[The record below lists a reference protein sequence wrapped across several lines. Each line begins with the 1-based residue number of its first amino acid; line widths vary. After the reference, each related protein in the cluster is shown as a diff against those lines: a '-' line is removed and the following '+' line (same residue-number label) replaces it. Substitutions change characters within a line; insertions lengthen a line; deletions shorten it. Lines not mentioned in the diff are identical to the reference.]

1 MLFSLASDKD
11 AAVADLREGG
21 RNGDHWS
28 IQIRRHFQGLGNGCS
43 GLLQV
48 HSFGEDARS
57 KDRQTDSLQWKQER
71 NGKFAI
77 THSGQISLAIS
88 QSDHLSLS
96 LSFRS
101 SVPVLRAKGENFPV
115 SRIVVRKH
123 SPPATFPANFS
134 GEFSG
139 DGFFLH
145 RKERLEEISNLSQ
158 STGTRNPST
167 RRRVRAREPLSGDA
181 LPPPGSPDADQP
193 PFLPVCAI
201 RALHVPLLGVLLPF
215 RSMTKYG
222 MASSQ
227 VSSVTSPES
236 GGRSEIPNLGGNDS
250 SPILITGHKLNGHNY
265 LQWSQS
271 VLLFICGKG
280 KDEYLTGEA
289 VMPETTEPGFRK
301 WKIENS
307 MIMSWLINSMNNDIG
322 ENFLLFGTAK
332 DIWDA
337 AKETYSSSENTSE
350 LFQVESA
357 LHDFRQGE
365 QSVTQ
370 YYNTLTRYW
379 QQLDLFETHSW
390 KCSDDAA
397 TYRQIVEQKR
407 LFKFFLGLNRELD
420 DVRGRIMG
428 IKPLPSLREAF
439 SEVRREESRKKVM
452 MGSKEQPA
460 PTLDA
465 SALAARSF
473 NSSGGDR
480 QKRDRPWCDYCKKPG
495 HYKETCWKLHGKPA
509 DWKPKPRFDRDGR
522 AHVAANS
529 ESTSV
534 PEPSPFNKEQMEM
547 LQKLLSQVGSG
558 STTGVAFT
566 ANRGG
571 MRPWIVDTGAS
582 DHMTGDAAIL
592 QNYKPSNGH
601 SSVHIADGSKSKI
614 AGTGSIKLTKDLYL
628 DSVLHVPNL
637 DCNLLSISKLAHD
650 LQCVTKFYPNL
661 CVFQDLKSGKMIGS
675 AELCSGLY
683 LLSCGQFSTK
693 SLKQVAYSLR
703 FAKHTRTVYPQIPYK
718 PSTVFSLVHSDV
730 WGPSRIKNISGTR
743 WFVTF
748 VDDHTR
754 VTWVFLMKEKS
765 EVGHIFQTFNLMV
778 QNQFN
783 SKIQVLKSDNAKE
796 YFTSSLSTYLQNH
809 GIIHISSCVD
819 TPQQNGVAERKN
831 RHLLEVARCLMF
843 SSNVPN
849 YFWGEAILTATYL
862 INRMPSRVLTF
873 QSPRQLF
880 LKQFP
885 HTHAA
890 SSDLPLKVFGCTAF
904 VHVYPQNRSKFAPRA
919 NKCIFLG
926 YSPTQKGYKCY
937 SPTNKRFY
945 TTMDVSFF
953 EHVFFYPKSHV
964 QGESMNEHQV
974 WESFLEGVPSF
985 HSESPNPSQFAP
997 TELSTPMPPSVQP
1010 AQHTNVPSPV
1020 TIQSP
1025 MPIQPIA
1032 PQLANENLQ
1041 VYIRRRKR
1049 QELEHGSQSTCG
1061 QYIDSNSSLP
1071 EENIGEDRAGEVLI
1085 PSIDDST
1092 LPIALRKGVRRCTD
1106 HPIGNYVT
1114 YEGLSPSYRAFATSL
1129 DDTQVPNTIQ
1139 EALKISEWKK
1149 AVQDEI
1155 DALEK
1160 NGTWTITDLP
1170 LGRGLLSGDFCSCCK
1185 TEHYQDPSLIGC
1197 QSRLVLATTG
1207 HKKCVS
1213 KWDLEEEVY
1222 MEIPPGFEESMAK
1235 NQNLKKYLSE
1245 EFEVKDLGNL
1255 KYFLGMEVAR
1265 SRKGI
1270 VVSQRKYILD
1280 LLKETGMLGC
1290 KPIDT
1295 PMDSQ
1300 KKLGIEKESTPV
1312 DRGRYQRLV
1321 GRLIY
1326 LSHTRPDIG
1335 FAVSAV
1341 SQFMHSPTEEHM
1353 EAVYRILRYLKM
1365 TPGKGLF
1372 FRKTE
1377 NRDTEVYSDAD
1388 WAGNII
1394 DRRST
1399 SGYCSFVWGNLVT
1412 WRSKKQSVVARSSAE
1427 AEYRALAQGICEGIW
1442 IKRVLSEL
1450 GQTSSSPI
1458 LMMCDNQAAI
1468 SIAKNPVHHDRTK
1481 HVEIDRHFITEKVT
1495 SETVKLNYVP
1505 TKHQTADILTKAL
1518 PRPNFE
1524 DLTCKLGL
1532 YDIYSPA

>member
-1 MLFSLASDKD
+1 MCLPLIHEHSGAALQYGINKDFSNGSRHVVFYDMGSSSTY
-11 AAVADLREGG
+11 AALVYFSAYNAKEYGKTVTV
-21 RNGDHWS
+21 N
-28 IQIRRHFQGLGNGCS
+28 QFQ
-43 GLLQV
+43 
-48 HSFGEDARS
+48 
-57 KDRQTDSLQWKQER
+57 
-71 NGKFAI
+71 AI
-77 THSGQISLAIS
+77 IHSGQISLAIS
-88 QSDHLSLS
+88 QSDHLSLWPS
-96 LSFRS
+96 LI
-101 SVPVLRAKGENFPV
+101 PVISPCSQSQGRKRFPV
-115 SRIVVRKH
+115 GRIVVRKH
-123 SPPATFPANFS
+123 SPPANFS
-134 GEFSG
+134 G
-139 DGFFLH
+139 DDFFLH
-145 RKERLEEISNLSQ
+145 RKDRLEEISNFSQ
-158 STGTRNPST
+158 STGARKPST
-167 RRRVRAREPLSGDA
+167 RWPRAFSGWRLHLTRWRVRPCTCLFGVLLPRGPFDQFFR
-181 LPPPGSPDADQP
+181 LPPAIFSQ
-193 PFLPVCAI
+193 LPIPA
-201 RALHVPLLGVLLPF
+201 RALGSVLLPF

-236 GGRSEIPNLGGNDS
+236 GGRSEIPNLGGSDS

-289 VMPETTEPGFRK
+289 AMPETTEPGFRK

-322 ENFLLFGTAK
+322 EIFLLFRTAK

-397 TYRQIVEQKR
+397 TYRKIVEQKR

-439 SEVRREESRKKVM
+439 SDVRREESRKKVM

-473 NSSGGDR
+473 NSSDGDR

-495 HYKETCWKLHGKPA
+495 HYKEACWKLHGKPT
-509 DWKPKPRFDRDGR
+509 DWKPKPRSDRDGR

-534 PEPSPFNKEQMEM
+534 LEPSPFNKEQMEM

-558 STTGVAFT
+558 STTGIAFT

-571 MRPWIVDTGAS
+571 MKPWIVDTGAS

-637 DCNLLSISKLAHD
+637 DCNLLSISKLARD
-650 LQCVTKFYPNL
+650 LQCVTKFYPNS

-683 LLSCGQFSTK
+683 LLSCGQFSN
-693 SLKQVAYSLR
+693 QVSQASC
-703 FAKHTRTVYPQIPYK
+703 
-718 PSTVFSLVHSDV
+718 
-730 WGPSRIKNISGTR
+730 
-743 WFVTF
+743 
-748 VDDHTR
+748 
-754 VTWVFLMKEKS
+754 
-765 EVGHIFQTFNLMV
+765 V
-778 QNQFN
+778 QSQSMLESFN
-783 SKIQVLKSDNAKE
+783 SV
-796 YFTSSLSTYLQNH
+796 
-809 GIIHISSCVD
+809 
-819 TPQQNGVAERKN
+819 
-831 RHLLEVARCLMF
+831 
-843 SSNVPN
+843 SN
-849 YFWGEAILTATYL
+849 
-862 INRMPSRVLTF
+862 
-873 QSPRQLF
+873 
-880 LKQFP
+880 
-885 HTHAA
+885 
-890 SSDLPLKVFGCTAF
+890 
-904 VHVYPQNRSKFAPRA
+904 SK
-919 NKCIFLG
+919 
-926 YSPTQKGYKCY
+926 
-937 SPTNKRFY
+937 
-945 TTMDVSFF
+945 
-953 EHVFFYPKSHV
+953 
-964 QGESMNEHQV
+964 GESMNEHQV
-974 WESFLEGVPSF
+974 WESLLEGYLLVTQSHQILLNSRPLSCPHPCHHQSSQPSTQCSF
-985 HSESPNPSQFAP
+985 SRDHPVSHAY
-997 TELSTPMPPSVQP
+997 ST
-1010 AQHTNVPSPV
+1010 
-1020 TIQSP
+1020 
-1025 MPIQPIA
+1025 IA

-1106 HPIGNYVT
+1106 HSIGNYVM

-1170 LGRGLLSGDFCSCCK
+1170 VGKRPVGCKWIFTIKYKADGSVERFKARLVARGFTQSYGIDYQETFAPVAKLNTIKILLSLAVN
-1185 TEHYQDPSLIGC
+1185 QDWCLQQLDIKNAFLNG
-1197 QSRLVLATTG
+1197 
-1207 HKKCVS
+1207 
-1213 KWDLEEEVY
+1213 DLEEEVY

-1235 NQNLKKYLSE
+1235 NQLGYKQGQADHTLFVKKSHVGKMVILIVYVDDIILSGNDMEELQKLKKYLSE

-1255 KYFLGMEVAR
+1255 KYSLPEETWYR
-1265 SRKGI
+1265 E
-1270 VVSQRKYILD
+1270 RKYTGRQGEILAACRALD
-1280 LLKETGMLGC
+1280 LSLTH
-1290 KPIDT
+1290 
-1295 PMDSQ
+1295 SA
-1300 KKLGIEKESTPV
+1300 
-1312 DRGRYQRLV
+1312 RYWLC
-1321 GRLIY
+1321 
-1326 LSHTRPDIG
+1326 S
-1335 FAVSAV
+1335 
-1341 SQFMHSPTEEHM
+1341 ECW
-1353 EAVYRILRYLKM
+1353 
-1365 TPGKGLF
+1365 KGLF

-1377 NRDTEVYSDAD
+1377 NRDTK
-1388 WAGNII
+1388 
-1394 DRRST
+1394 
-1399 SGYCSFVWGNLVT
+1399 GNLVT

-1481 HVEIDRHFITEKVT
+1481 HVEIDRHFITEKVKDV
-1495 SETVKLNYVP
+1495 SWDPELGGQNMEMRLVEYFADEFNQQVGNGVDVRKFPKAMAKLKKQVKR
-1505 TKHQTADILTKAL
+1505 TKEILKICFFSARSAITCEKFEEL
-1518 PRPNFE
+1518 CE
-1524 DLTCKLGL
+1524 DLWERSLILVKEVLKNSGLKVDEIYAVELIGGATRVPSCRFAFPSSSFTYCHFLLLCQGFCVPPILCLRTCYWKIIYILNSKAKLQEFLGRKDLDRHLDADEAIVLGAALHAANLNESTRQLIVPRMKKTPQSSPPGVSLLDLLQYAVSGL
-1532 YDIYSPA
+1532 ADASAKYSSRNLSSPIKANLHFSLSRSGILSLDRADAVTEITEWIEVPKLESSEELEKISTTQC

>member
-1 MLFSLASDKD
+1 
-11 AAVADLREGG
+11 
-21 RNGDHWS
+21 
-28 IQIRRHFQGLGNGCS
+28 
-43 GLLQV
+43 
-48 HSFGEDARS
+48 
-57 KDRQTDSLQWKQER
+57 
-71 NGKFAI
+71 
-77 THSGQISLAIS
+77 
-88 QSDHLSLS
+88 
-96 LSFRS
+96 
-101 SVPVLRAKGENFPV
+101 
-115 SRIVVRKH
+115 
-123 SPPATFPANFS
+123 
-134 GEFSG
+134 
-139 DGFFLH
+139 
-145 RKERLEEISNLSQ
+145 
-158 STGTRNPST
+158 
-167 RRRVRAREPLSGDA
+167 
-181 LPPPGSPDADQP
+181 
-193 PFLPVCAI
+193 
-201 RALHVPLLGVLLPF
+201 
-215 RSMTKYG
+215 
-222 MASSQ
+222 
-227 VSSVTSPES
+227 
-236 GGRSEIPNLGGNDS
+236 
-250 SPILITGHKLNGHNY
+250 
-265 LQWSQS
+265 
-271 VLLFICGKG
+271 
-280 KDEYLTGEA
+280 
-289 VMPETTEPGFRK
+289 
-301 WKIENS
+301 
-307 MIMSWLINSMNNDIG
+307 
-322 ENFLLFGTAK
+322 
-332 DIWDA
+332 
-337 AKETYSSSENTSE
+337 
-350 LFQVESA
+350 
-357 LHDFRQGE
+357 
-365 QSVTQ
+365 
-370 YYNTLTRYW
+370 
-379 QQLDLFETHSW
+379 
-390 KCSDDAA
+390 
-397 TYRQIVEQKR
+397 
-407 LFKFFLGLNRELD
+407 
-420 DVRGRIMG
+420 
-428 IKPLPSLREAF
+428 
-439 SEVRREESRKKVM
+439 
-452 MGSKEQPA
+452 
-460 PTLDA
+460 
-465 SALAARSF
+465 
-473 NSSGGDR
+473 
-480 QKRDRPWCDYCKKPG
+480 
-495 HYKETCWKLHGKPA
+495 
-509 DWKPKPRFDRDGR
+509 
-522 AHVAANS
+522 
-529 ESTSV
+529 
-534 PEPSPFNKEQMEM
+534 
-547 LQKLLSQVGSG
+547 
-558 STTGVAFT
+558 
-566 ANRGG
+566 
-571 MRPWIVDTGAS
+571 
-582 DHMTGDAAIL
+582 MTGDAAIL

-614 AGTGSIKLTKDLYL
+614 AGTGLEIGED
-628 DSVLHVPNL
+628 DW
-637 DCNLLSISKLAHD
+637 
-650 LQCVTKFYPNL
+650 QC
-661 CVFQDLKSGKMIGS
+661 
-675 AELCSGLY
+675 
-683 LLSCGQFSTK
+683 
-693 SLKQVAYSLR
+693 
-703 FAKHTRTVYPQIPYK
+703 
-718 PSTVFSLVHSDV
+718 STVFRALPPLMWPILNQVSQASCVQSQSMLESFNSVSNSKFIVMCGVPPD
-730 WGPSRIKNISGTR
+730 KNISGTR
-743 WFVTF
+743 WFVIF

-765 EVGHIFQTFNLMV
+765 KVGHIFQTFNLMV

-819 TPQQNGVAERKN
+819 TPQQNRVAERKN

-885 HTHAA
+885 HTRVA

-953 EHVFFYPKSHV
+953 EHVFFYPKFHV

-974 WESFLEGVPSF
+974 WESRLEGVPSF

-997 TELSTPMPPSVQP
+997 AELSTPMPSSVQP

-1025 MPIQPIA
+1025 MPIQPTTS
-1032 PQLANENLQ
+1032 QLANENL
-1041 VYIRRRKR
+1041 
-1049 QELEHGSQSTCG
+1049 H
-1061 QYIDSNSSLP
+1061 LP

-1092 LPIALRKGVRRCTD
+1092 LPIALRKGLGDVQIIQLEIMLRSQ
-1106 HPIGNYVT
+1106 H
-1114 YEGLSPSYRAFATSL
+1114 
-1129 DDTQVPNTIQ
+1129 NTRGI
-1139 EALKISEWKK
+1139 KISEWKK

-1155 DALEK
+1155 DALRRM
-1160 NGTWTITDLP
+1160 GRGLSQICR
-1170 LGRGLLSGDFCSCCK
+1170 LGRGLLSGDFAPVAKLNTIRILLSLAVN
-1185 TEHYQDPSLIGC
+1185 QDWCLQQLDIKNAFLNG
-1197 QSRLVLATTG
+1197 
-1207 HKKCVS
+1207 
-1213 KWDLEEEVY
+1213 DLQEEVY

-1235 NQNLKKYLSE
+1235 NQLGYKQGQADHTLFVKKSHIGKMAILIVYVDDIILSGNDMEELQNLKKYLSE

-1270 VVSQRKYILD
+1270 VVSQRKYILN

>member
-1 MLFSLASDKD
+1 
-11 AAVADLREGG
+11 
-21 RNGDHWS
+21 
-28 IQIRRHFQGLGNGCS
+28 
-43 GLLQV
+43 
-48 HSFGEDARS
+48 
-57 KDRQTDSLQWKQER
+57 
-71 NGKFAI
+71 
-77 THSGQISLAIS
+77 
-88 QSDHLSLS
+88 
-96 LSFRS
+96 
-101 SVPVLRAKGENFPV
+101 
-115 SRIVVRKH
+115 
-123 SPPATFPANFS
+123 
-134 GEFSG
+134 
-139 DGFFLH
+139 
-145 RKERLEEISNLSQ
+145 
-158 STGTRNPST
+158 
-167 RRRVRAREPLSGDA
+167 
-181 LPPPGSPDADQP
+181 
-193 PFLPVCAI
+193 
-201 RALHVPLLGVLLPF
+201 
-215 RSMTKYG
+215 
-222 MASSQ
+222 
-227 VSSVTSPES
+227 
-236 GGRSEIPNLGGNDS
+236 
-250 SPILITGHKLNGHNY
+250 
-265 LQWSQS
+265 
-271 VLLFICGKG
+271 
-280 KDEYLTGEA
+280 
-289 VMPETTEPGFRK
+289 MPETAEPGFRK

-307 MIMSWLINSMNNDIG
+307 MIMSWLINSMNNDIS
-322 ENFLLFGTAK
+322 ENFLLFKTAK

-337 AKETYSSSENTSE
+337 AKETYS
-350 LFQVESA
+350 
-357 LHDFRQGE
+357 R
-365 QSVTQ
+365 
-370 YYNTLTRYW
+370 
-379 QQLDLFETHSW
+379 
-390 KCSDDAA
+390 
-397 TYRQIVEQKR
+397 
-407 LFKFFLGLNRELD
+407 LNRELD

-465 SALAARSF
+465 SALAAQSF

-480 QKRDRPWCDYCKKPG
+480 QKRDRPWCDYCKKLG
-495 HYKETCWKLHGKPA
+495 HYKEACWKLHGKPA
-509 DWKPKPRFDRDGR
+509 DWKPKPRSDRDGR

-529 ESTSV
+529 KSSTSV

-558 STTGVAFT
+558 STTGIAFT
-566 ANRGG
+566 TNRGG
-571 MRPWIVDTGAS
+571 MKSWIVDTSAS
-582 DHMTGDAAIL
+582 NHMTRDAAIL

-614 AGTGSIKLTKDLYL
+614 VRTGSIKLTKGLYL
-628 DSVLHVPNL
+628 DSVLH
-637 DCNLLSISKLAHD
+637 
-650 LQCVTKFYPNL
+650 
-661 CVFQDLKSGKMIGS
+661 DLKLGKMIGS
-675 AELCSGLY
+675 VELCFGLY
-683 LLSCGQFSTK
+683 LLSCGLFPN
-693 SLKQVAYSLR
+693 QVSQASC
-703 FAKHTRTVYPQIPYK
+703 VQSQI
-718 PSTVFSLVHSDV
+718 
-730 WGPSRIKNISGTR
+730 
-743 WFVTF
+743 
-748 VDDHTR
+748 
-754 VTWVFLMKEKS
+754 
-765 EVGHIFQTFNLMV
+765 
-778 QNQFN
+778 
-783 SKIQVLKSDNAKE
+783 LKSDNAKE

-849 YFWGEAILTATYL
+849 YFWGEVILTATYL

-873 QSPRQLF
+873 QSPRQLL
-880 LKQFP
+880 LKKFP
-885 HTHAA
+885 HTRAA
-890 SSDLPLKVFGCTAF
+890 SSDLPLKVFGCMAF

-964 QGESMNEHQV
+964 QGESTNEHQV
-974 WESFLEGVPSF
+974 WESLLKAVLFS
-985 HSESPNPSQFAP
+985 HSESPNPFQSAP
-997 TELSTPMPPSVQP
+997 TELSTPMPSSVQP
-1010 AQHTNVPSPV
+1010 AQPTNVPSPM

-1049 QELEHGSQSTCG
+1049 QELEHGSQPICG
-1061 QYIDSNSSLP
+1061 QYIDSISSLP
-1071 EENIGEDRAGEVLI
+1071 EENIGEDRVGEVLI

-1139 EALKISEWKK
+1139 EAFKISEWKK

-1160 NGTWTITDLP
+1160 NRTWTITDLP
-1170 LGRGLLSGDFCSCCK
+1170 VGKRPVGCKWIFTIKYKADGSVERFKARLVARGFTQSYRIDYQETFAPVAKLNTIRILLSLAVNQDWCLQQLDIKK
-1185 TEHYQDPSLIGC
+1185 TFLNG
-1197 QSRLVLATTG
+1197 
-1207 HKKCVS
+1207 
-1213 KWDLEEEVY
+1213 DLEKEVY
-1222 MEIPPGFEESMAK
+1222 MEIPPGFEGSMAK
-1235 NQNLKKYLSE
+1235 NQVCKLQKSLYGLKQSPRVWFDRFTKAVLMLGYKQGQADHTLFVKKSHAGKMTILIVYADDIILSGNDMEELQNLKKYLSE

-1280 LLKETGMLGC
+1280 LLKKTGMLGC

-1295 PMDSQ
+1295 PIDSQ
-1300 KKLGIEKESTPV
+1300 RKLGIEKESTSV

-1321 GRLIY
+1321 EHLIY
-1326 LSHTRPDIG
+1326 LSHTRPDVG
-1335 FAVSAV
+1335 FAVSVV
-1341 SQFMHSPTEEHM
+1341 SQFMHNPTEEHM
-1353 EAVYRILRYLKM
+1353 ETIYRILRYLKM
-1365 TPGKGLF
+1365 TPRKGLF

-1377 NRDTEVYSDAD
+1377 NRDTEVYSNAD

-1399 SGYCSFVWGNLVT
+1399 SGYCSFVWENLVT

-1450 GQTSSSPI
+1450 GQTNSSPI
-1458 LMMCDNQAAI
+1458 LMMCDNQAVI
-1468 SIAKNPVHHDRTK
+1468 SIAKNSVHHDKIK
-1481 HVEIDRHFITEKVT
+1481 HIEIDRHFITEKVT

-1518 PRPNFE
+1518 LRPNFE

>member
-1 MLFSLASDKD
+1 MRWSKLNPRIGIRAKGHGFKSWEHHVGEGIIRGATMPLLSQGWVTQMMALRTSSRGVMPSLIPAK
-11 AAVADLREGG
+11 
-21 RNGDHWS
+21 
-28 IQIRRHFQGLGNGCS
+28 
-43 GLLQV
+43 
-48 HSFGEDARS
+48 
-57 KDRQTDSLQWKQER
+57 SLWPYL
-71 NGKFAI
+71 NPI
-77 THSGQISLAIS
+77 I
-88 QSDHLSLS
+88 LSLS
-96 LSFRS
+96 LSLIPFISPCSQSQGRK
-101 SVPVLRAKGENFPV
+101 RFPD
-115 SRIVVRKH
+115 SRIVVRKTLTRRQLFRR
-123 SPPATFPANFS
+123 TF
-134 GEFSG
+134 
-139 DGFFLH
+139 
-145 RKERLEEISNLSQ
+145 
-158 STGTRNPST
+158 
-167 RRRVRAREPLSGDA
+167 RRRVFSTPQGAPGGDLQFVPKHRNQKPIHAPPTRVFPAGDCISRAGASGRVSHFPATRFLHQARLTPTSHPSYLFVQSEPCTCLFWGSFASAGPLIRFSGYFF
-181 LPPPGSPDADQP
+181 ST
-193 PFLPVCAI
+193 PVPA
-201 RALHVPLLGVLLPF
+201 RALKSVLLPF

-289 VMPETTEPGFRK
+289 VMPETTKPGFRK

-379 QQLDLFETHSW
+379 QQLDLFETYSW

-420 DVRGRIMG
+420 D
-428 IKPLPSLREAF
+428 K
-439 SEVRREESRKKVM
+439 ESDD
-452 MGSKEQPA
+452 GSKEQPA

-592 QNYKPSNGH
+592 P
-601 SSVHIADGSKSKI
+601 
-614 AGTGSIKLTKDLYL
+614 KLQA
-628 DSVLHVPNL
+628 N
-637 DCNLLSISKLAHD
+637 
-650 LQCVTKFYPNL
+650 
-661 CVFQDLKSGKMIGS
+661 

-683 LLSCGQFSTK
+683 LLSCGQFSN
-693 SLKQVAYSLR
+693 QVSQA
-703 FAKHTRTVYPQIPYK
+703 
-718 PSTVFSLVHSDV
+718 
-730 WGPSRIKNISGTR
+730 
-743 WFVTF
+743 
-748 VDDHTR
+748 
-754 VTWVFLMKEKS
+754 
-765 EVGHIFQTFNLMV
+765 
-778 QNQFN
+778 
-783 SKIQVLKSDNAKE
+783 
-796 YFTSSLSTYLQNH
+796 
-809 GIIHISSCVD
+809 SCV
-819 TPQQNGVAERKN
+819 
-831 RHLLEVARCLMF
+831 
-843 SSNVPN
+843 
-849 YFWGEAILTATYL
+849 
-862 INRMPSRVLTF
+862 
-873 QSPRQLF
+873 QSQ
-880 LKQFP
+880 
-885 HTHAA
+885 T
-890 SSDLPLKVFGCTAF
+890 
-904 VHVYPQNRSKFAPRA
+904 
-919 NKCIFLG
+919 
-926 YSPTQKGYKCY
+926 
-937 SPTNKRFY
+937 
-945 TTMDVSFF
+945 
-953 EHVFFYPKSHV
+953 
-964 QGESMNEHQV
+964 
-974 WESFLEGVPSF
+974 
-985 HSESPNPSQFAP
+985 
-997 TELSTPMPPSVQP
+997 
-1010 AQHTNVPSPV
+1010 
-1020 TIQSP
+1020 
-1025 MPIQPIA
+1025 

-1049 QELEHGSQSTCG
+1049 QELEHESQSTCG

-1092 LPIALRKGVRRCTD
+1092 LPIALRKGVRRCSQ
-1106 HPIGNYVT
+1106 H
-1114 YEGLSPSYRAFATSL
+1114 
-1129 DDTQVPNTIQ
+1129 NTRGI
-1139 EALKISEWKK
+1139 KNSEWKK

-1170 LGRGLLSGDFCSCCK
+1170 VGKRPVGCKWIFTIKYKADGSVERFKARLVARGFTPILWDRLSGDFCSCCK

-1197 QSRLVLATTG
+1197 QSRLVLAQLDI
-1207 HKKCVS
+1207 KKCVS
-1213 KWDLEEEVY
+1213 KWGPRRGSLHGNTTWFRRKYGKESVLKLGYKQGQADHTLFVKKSHAGKLAILIVY
-1222 MEIPPGFEESMAK
+1222 VDDIILSGNDMGEL
-1235 NQNLKKYLSE
+1235 QNLKKYLSE

-1335 FAVSAV
+1335 FAVSVV

-1377 NRDTEVYSDAD
+1377 NRNTEVYSDAD
-1388 WAGNII
+1388 WEGNII

>member
-1 MLFSLASDKD
+1 
-11 AAVADLREGG
+11 
-21 RNGDHWS
+21 
-28 IQIRRHFQGLGNGCS
+28 
-43 GLLQV
+43 
-48 HSFGEDARS
+48 
-57 KDRQTDSLQWKQER
+57 
-71 NGKFAI
+71 
-77 THSGQISLAIS
+77 
-88 QSDHLSLS
+88 
-96 LSFRS
+96 
-101 SVPVLRAKGENFPV
+101 
-115 SRIVVRKH
+115 
-123 SPPATFPANFS
+123 
-134 GEFSG
+134 
-139 DGFFLH
+139 
-145 RKERLEEISNLSQ
+145 
-158 STGTRNPST
+158 
-167 RRRVRAREPLSGDA
+167 
-181 LPPPGSPDADQP
+181 
-193 PFLPVCAI
+193 
-201 RALHVPLLGVLLPF
+201 
-215 RSMTKYG
+215 
-222 MASSQ
+222 
-227 VSSVTSPES
+227 
-236 GGRSEIPNLGGNDS
+236 
-250 SPILITGHKLNGHNY
+250 
-265 LQWSQS
+265 
-271 VLLFICGKG
+271 
-280 KDEYLTGEA
+280 
-289 VMPETTEPGFRK
+289 
-301 WKIENS
+301 
-307 MIMSWLINSMNNDIG
+307 
-322 ENFLLFGTAK
+322 
-332 DIWDA
+332 
-337 AKETYSSSENTSE
+337 
-350 LFQVESA
+350 
-357 LHDFRQGE
+357 
-365 QSVTQ
+365 
-370 YYNTLTRYW
+370 
-379 QQLDLFETHSW
+379 
-390 KCSDDAA
+390 
-397 TYRQIVEQKR
+397 
-407 LFKFFLGLNRELD
+407 
-420 DVRGRIMG
+420 MG

-522 AHVAANS
+522 AHVATNS

-683 LLSCGQFSTK
+683 LLSCGQFSN
-693 SLKQVAYSLR
+693 QVSQA
-703 FAKHTRTVYPQIPYK
+703 
-718 PSTVFSLVHSDV
+718 
-730 WGPSRIKNISGTR
+730 
-743 WFVTF
+743 
-748 VDDHTR
+748 
-754 VTWVFLMKEKS
+754 
-765 EVGHIFQTFNLMV
+765 
-778 QNQFN
+778 
-783 SKIQVLKSDNAKE
+783 
-796 YFTSSLSTYLQNH
+796 
-809 GIIHISSCVD
+809 SCV
-819 TPQQNGVAERKN
+819 
-831 RHLLEVARCLMF
+831 
-843 SSNVPN
+843 
-849 YFWGEAILTATYL
+849 
-862 INRMPSRVLTF
+862 
-873 QSPRQLF
+873 QS
-880 LKQFP
+880 
-885 HTHAA
+885 
-890 SSDLPLKVFGCTAF
+890 
-904 VHVYPQNRSKFAPRA
+904 
-919 NKCIFLG
+919 
-926 YSPTQKGYKCY
+926 QK
-937 SPTNKRFY
+937 
-945 TTMDVSFF
+945 
-953 EHVFFYPKSHV
+953 
-964 QGESMNEHQV
+964 
-974 WESFLEGVPSF
+974 
-985 HSESPNPSQFAP
+985 SPNPSQFAP

-1092 LPIALRKGVRRCTD
+1092 LPIALRKGV
-1106 HPIGNYVT
+1106 
-1114 YEGLSPSYRAFATSL
+1114 
-1129 DDTQVPNTIQ
+1129 PNTIQ

-1160 NGTWTITDLP
+1160 NGTWTIHRFAGWEEACGETFAPVAKLNTI
-1170 LGRGLLSGDFCSCCK
+1170 RILLSLAVN
-1185 TEHYQDPSLIGC
+1185 QDWCLQQLDIKNAFLNG
-1197 QSRLVLATTG
+1197 
-1207 HKKCVS
+1207 
-1213 KWDLEEEVY
+1213 DLEEEVY
-1222 MEIPPGFEESMAK
+1222 MEIPPGFEEVWQRIRFANSK
-1235 NQNLKKYLSE
+1235 NHCTALNNLPRAWFDRFTKAVLKLGYKQGQADHTLFVKKSHAGKLAILIVYVDDIILSGNDMGEFTEFEEVFSE

-1377 NRDTEVYSDAD
+1377 NRDTEVYSDAG

-1468 SIAKNPVHHDRTK
+1468 SIAKNPCIMTGPSMLR
-1481 HVEIDRHFITEKVT
+1481 
-1495 SETVKLNYVP
+1495 
-1505 TKHQTADILTKAL
+1505 LTDTLSQRK
-1518 PRPNFE
+1518 
-1524 DLTCKLGL
+1524 
-1532 YDIYSPA
+1532 

>member
-1 MLFSLASDKD
+1 
-11 AAVADLREGG
+11 
-21 RNGDHWS
+21 
-28 IQIRRHFQGLGNGCS
+28 
-43 GLLQV
+43 
-48 HSFGEDARS
+48 
-57 KDRQTDSLQWKQER
+57 
-71 NGKFAI
+71 
-77 THSGQISLAIS
+77 
-88 QSDHLSLS
+88 
-96 LSFRS
+96 
-101 SVPVLRAKGENFPV
+101 
-115 SRIVVRKH
+115 
-123 SPPATFPANFS
+123 
-134 GEFSG
+134 
-139 DGFFLH
+139 
-145 RKERLEEISNLSQ
+145 
-158 STGTRNPST
+158 
-167 RRRVRAREPLSGDA
+167 
-181 LPPPGSPDADQP
+181 
-193 PFLPVCAI
+193 
-201 RALHVPLLGVLLPF
+201 
-215 RSMTKYG
+215 
-222 MASSQ
+222 
-227 VSSVTSPES
+227 
-236 GGRSEIPNLGGNDS
+236 
-250 SPILITGHKLNGHNY
+250 
-265 LQWSQS
+265 
-271 VLLFICGKG
+271 
-280 KDEYLTGEA
+280 
-289 VMPETTEPGFRK
+289 
-301 WKIENS
+301 
-307 MIMSWLINSMNNDIG
+307 
-322 ENFLLFGTAK
+322 
-332 DIWDA
+332 
-337 AKETYSSSENTSE
+337 
-350 LFQVESA
+350 
-357 LHDFRQGE
+357 
-365 QSVTQ
+365 
-370 YYNTLTRYW
+370 
-379 QQLDLFETHSW
+379 
-390 KCSDDAA
+390 
-397 TYRQIVEQKR
+397 
-407 LFKFFLGLNRELD
+407 
-420 DVRGRIMG
+420 
-428 IKPLPSLREAF
+428 
-439 SEVRREESRKKVM
+439 M

-683 LLSCGQFSTK
+683 LLSCGQFSN
-693 SLKQVAYSLR
+693 QVSQASC
-703 FAKHTRTVYPQIPYK
+703 VQ
-718 PSTVFSLVHSDV
+718 SQS
-730 WGPSRIKNISGTR
+730 
-743 WFVTF
+743 
-748 VDDHTR
+748 
-754 VTWVFLMKEKS
+754 MS
-765 EVGHIFQTFNLMV
+765 ES
-778 QNQFN
+778 FN
-783 SKIQVLKSDNAKE
+783 SV
-796 YFTSSLSTYLQNH
+796 
-809 GIIHISSCVD
+809 
-819 TPQQNGVAERKN
+819 
-831 RHLLEVARCLMF
+831 
-843 SSNVPN
+843 SN
-849 YFWGEAILTATYL
+849 
-862 INRMPSRVLTF
+862 
-873 QSPRQLF
+873 
-880 LKQFP
+880 
-885 HTHAA
+885 
-890 SSDLPLKVFGCTAF
+890 
-904 VHVYPQNRSKFAPRA
+904 SK
-919 NKCIFLG
+919 
-926 YSPTQKGYKCY
+926 
-937 SPTNKRFY
+937 
-945 TTMDVSFF
+945 
-953 EHVFFYPKSHV
+953 
-964 QGESMNEHQV
+964 GESMNEHQV

-1170 LGRGLLSGDFCSCCK
+1170 VGKRPVGCKWIFTIKYKADGSVERFKARLVARGFTQSYGIDYQETFAPVAKLNTIRILLSLAVN
-1185 TEHYQDPSLIGC
+1185 QDWCLQQLDIKNAFLNG
-1197 QSRLVLATTG
+1197 
-1207 HKKCVS
+1207 
-1213 KWDLEEEVY
+1213 DLEEEVY

-1235 NQNLKKYLSE
+1235 NQIKE
-1245 EFEVKDLGNL
+1245 
-1255 KYFLGMEVAR
+1255 R
-1265 SRKGI
+1265 I

-1300 KKLGIEKESTPV
+1300 KKLAPLRNTWKQSTGFLEFKN
-1312 DRGRYQRLV
+1312 D
-1321 GRLIY
+1321 
-1326 LSHTRPDIG
+1326 TR
-1335 FAVSAV
+1335 
-1341 SQFMHSPTEEHM
+1341 
-1353 EAVYRILRYLKM
+1353 
-1365 TPGKGLF
+1365 KGLF

-1427 AEYRALAQGICEGIW
+1427 AEYRALAQGICSYKHSKEPRAFMTGPSMLRLTDTLSQRRSSEILHLYIPPSDALSHPLQVYHRRHHVVAPPLSLAKSTSETLSHPRWRQAMVDEMTALHSNDTGSCFFTPGKSTVGCRWVYTIEVDPDGQLLKLCVIGLFISLDIKNVFLHGELLEESPRHSLGVLVQLFKSSECFGVKQIIQFSIIITLRASASIW
-1442 IKRVLSEL
+1442 CGYVTKEVCLRHLGRNRTPGQGMLYEDRGHTQIVGYTDADWAGSPSDRRSTLRYCVFIGGNLISWKSKKQDVVARSSAEAEYRAMALATCEL
-1450 GQTSSSPI
+1450 IWLRQLLQELRFGKDEQMK
-1458 LMMCDNQAAI
+1458 LVYDNQVALH
-1468 SIAKNPVHHDRTK
+1468 IASNPVFHERTK
-1481 HVEIDRHFITEKVT
+1481 HIEVDYHFIREKIASRCVAR
-1495 SETVKLNYVP
+1495 SFVNSNDQL
-1505 TKHQTADILTKAL
+1505 ADIFTKSL
-1518 PRPNFE
+1518 RGPR
-1524 DLTCKLGL
+1524 
-1532 YDIYSPA
+1532 I

>member
-1 MLFSLASDKD
+1 MRMAKTPLGHYLSKPEL
-11 AAVADLREGG
+11 VY
-21 RNGDHWS
+21 S
-28 IQIRRHFQGLGNGCS
+28 IVSSTKSII
-43 GLLQV
+43 
-48 HSFGEDARS
+48 HSA
-57 KDRQTDSLQWKQER
+57 K
-71 NGKFAI
+71 
-77 THSGQISLAIS
+77 SLAIS
-88 QSDHLSLS
+88 QSNH

-101 SVPVLRAKGENFPV
+101 SVLVLEPR
-115 SRIVVRKH
+115 RKRFRSVES
-123 SPPATFPANFS
+123 SPKTFTVDNFS
-134 GEFSG
+134 GELSDELSG
-139 DGFFLH
+139 DGFFFYTARTAWRRSPIFPKAPEPENH
-145 RKERLEEISNLSQ
+145 PRAVHAFSAGDESHMRV
-158 STGTRNPST
+158 
-167 RRRVRAREPLSGDA
+167 RRVSHFPRRFL
-181 LPPPGSPDADQP
+181 LQLVDADQP
-193 PFLPVCAI
+193 PFLPVYAI
-201 RALHVPLLGVLLPF
+201 RAPHVLLLGFFCLAALRSAFPASSDYFSQLQSRTCLGKCSSTF

-227 VSSVTSPES
+227 VS
-236 GGRSEIPNLGGNDS
+236 
-250 SPILITGHKLNGHNY
+250 ITLK
-265 LQWSQS
+265 
-271 VLLFICGKG
+271 
-280 KDEYLTGEA
+280 
-289 VMPETTEPGFRK
+289 
-301 WKIENS
+301 S
-307 MIMSWLINSMNNDIG
+307 MIMSWHINSMNNDIVRKYL
-322 ENFLLFGTAK
+322 NF
-332 DIWDA
+332 
-337 AKETYSSSENTSE
+337 S
-350 LFQVESA
+350 VEST

-365 QSVTQ
+365 QHYSRLQ
-370 YYNTLTRYW
+370 H
-379 QQLDLFETHSW
+379 TH
-390 KCSDDAA
+390 KK
-397 TYRQIVEQKR
+397 IVEQKR
-407 LFKFFLGLNRELD
+407 LLKFFLGLNRELD

-465 SALAARSF
+465 SALAARDGEHTWLPTREHIC
-473 NSSGGDR
+473 SSR
-480 QKRDRPWCDYCKKPG
+480 V
-495 HYKETCWKLHGKPA
+495 H
-509 DWKPKPRFDRDGR
+509 
-522 AHVAANS
+522 
-529 ESTSV
+529 
-534 PEPSPFNKEQMEM
+534 
-547 LQKLLSQVGSG
+547 
-558 STTGVAFT
+558 STTGIALT

-571 MRPWIVDTGAS
+571 MKPWIVDTGAS

-628 DSVLHVPNL
+628 DSVFHVPNL
-637 DCNLLSISKLAHD
+637 DCNLLSISKLARD
-650 LQCVTKFYPNL
+650 LQCVTKFYPNS

-683 LLSCGQFSTK
+683 LLSCGQFSN
-693 SLKQVAYSLR
+693 QVSQASCVR
-703 FAKHTRTVYPQIPYK
+703 PQ
-718 PSTVFSLVHSDV
+718 V
-730 WGPSRIKNISGTR
+730 
-743 WFVTF
+743 
-748 VDDHTR
+748 
-754 VTWVFLMKEKS
+754 
-765 EVGHIFQTFNLMV
+765 
-778 QNQFN
+778 
-783 SKIQVLKSDNAKE
+783 DNAKE

-885 HTHAA
+885 HTRAA

-974 WESFLEGVPSF
+974 WESLLEGVPSF

-997 TELSTPMPPSVQP
+997 TELSTPMPSSVQP

-1170 LGRGLLSGDFCSCCK
+1170 VGKRPVGCKWIFTIKYKADGSVERFKARLVARGFTQSYGIDYQETFALLQNRILSILLSLAVN
-1185 TEHYQDPSLIGC
+1185 QDWCLQQP
-1197 QSRLVLATTG
+1197 G
-1207 HKKCVS
+1207 HKNAFLNG
-1213 KWDLEEEVY
+1213 DLEEEVY
-1222 MEIPPGFEESMAK
+1222 MEIPP
-1235 NQNLKKYLSE
+1235 
-1245 EFEVKDLGNL
+1245 V
-1255 KYFLGMEVAR
+1255 
-1265 SRKGI
+1265 SRKYG
-1270 VVSQRKYILD
+1270 
-1280 LLKETGMLGC
+1280 
-1290 KPIDT
+1290 
-1295 PMDSQ
+1295 
-1300 KKLGIEKESTPV
+1300 KESGLQTPKI
-1312 DRGRYQRLV
+1312 LV
-1321 GRLIY
+1321 
-1326 LSHTRPDIG
+1326 RP
-1335 FAVSAV
+1335 
-1341 SQFMHSPTEEHM
+1341 
-1353 EAVYRILRYLKM
+1353 
-1365 TPGKGLF
+1365 
-1372 FRKTE
+1372 
-1377 NRDTEVYSDAD
+1377 
-1388 WAGNII
+1388 
-1394 DRRST
+1394 
-1399 SGYCSFVWGNLVT
+1399 
-1412 WRSKKQSVVARSSAE
+1412 
-1427 AEYRALAQGICEGIW
+1427 
-1442 IKRVLSEL
+1442 
-1450 GQTSSSPI
+1450 
-1458 LMMCDNQAAI
+1458 
-1468 SIAKNPVHHDRTK
+1468 
-1481 HVEIDRHFITEKVT
+1481 
-1495 SETVKLNYVP
+1495 
-1505 TKHQTADILTKAL
+1505 
-1518 PRPNFE
+1518 
-1524 DLTCKLGL
+1524 
-1532 YDIYSPA
+1532 

>member
-1 MLFSLASDKD
+1 
-11 AAVADLREGG
+11 
-21 RNGDHWS
+21 
-28 IQIRRHFQGLGNGCS
+28 
-43 GLLQV
+43 
-48 HSFGEDARS
+48 
-57 KDRQTDSLQWKQER
+57 
-71 NGKFAI
+71 
-77 THSGQISLAIS
+77 
-88 QSDHLSLS
+88 
-96 LSFRS
+96 
-101 SVPVLRAKGENFPV
+101 
-115 SRIVVRKH
+115 
-123 SPPATFPANFS
+123 
-134 GEFSG
+134 
-139 DGFFLH
+139 
-145 RKERLEEISNLSQ
+145 
-158 STGTRNPST
+158 
-167 RRRVRAREPLSGDA
+167 
-181 LPPPGSPDADQP
+181 
-193 PFLPVCAI
+193 
-201 RALHVPLLGVLLPF
+201 
-215 RSMTKYG
+215 MTKYG

-236 GGRSEIPNLGGNDS
+236 RGRSEIPNLGGSDS

-271 VLLFICGKG
+271 MLLLICGKG
-280 KDEYLTGEA
+280 KDEYLTRKA
-289 VMPETTEPGFRK
+289 VMPETTEPGFKK

-322 ENFLLFGTAK
+322 ENFLMFGTAK

-337 AKETYSSSENTSE
+337 AKETYSSSENISE

-365 QSVTQ
+365 QTVTQ

-379 QQLDLFETHSW
+379 QHLDLFETHSW

-397 TYRQIVEQKR
+397 TYRKIVEQKR

-495 HYKETCWKLHGKPA
+495 HYKETCWKLHGKPT
-509 DWKPKPRFDRDGR
+509 DWKPKPRVDKDGR
-522 AHVAANS
+522 AYVATNF

-571 MRPWIVDTGAS
+571 MKSWIVDTGAS
-582 DHMTGDAAIL
+582 DHMIGDAAIL

-637 DCNLLSISKLAHD
+637 DCNLLSISKLACD
-650 LQCVTKFYPNL
+650 LQCVTKFYPNS

-683 LLSCGQFSTK
+683 LLSCGQFSN
-693 SLKQVAYSLR
+693 QVSQA
-703 FAKHTRTVYPQIPYK
+703 
-718 PSTVFSLVHSDV
+718 
-730 WGPSRIKNISGTR
+730 
-743 WFVTF
+743 
-748 VDDHTR
+748 
-754 VTWVFLMKEKS
+754 
-765 EVGHIFQTFNLMV
+765 
-778 QNQFN
+778 
-783 SKIQVLKSDNAKE
+783 
-796 YFTSSLSTYLQNH
+796 
-809 GIIHISSCVD
+809 SCV
-819 TPQQNGVAERKN
+819 QSQR
-831 RHLLEVARCLMF
+831 
-843 SSNVPN
+843 
-849 YFWGEAILTATYL
+849 EAILTATYL
-862 INRMPSRVLTF
+862 INPNL
-873 QSPRQLF
+873 L
-880 LKQFP
+880 L
-885 HTHAA
+885 
-890 SSDLPLKVFGCTAF
+890 
-904 VHVYPQNRSKFAPRA
+904 
-919 NKCIFLG
+919 
-926 YSPTQKGYKCY
+926 
-937 SPTNKRFY
+937 
-945 TTMDVSFF
+945 
-953 EHVFFYPKSHV
+953 
-964 QGESMNEHQV
+964 
-974 WESFLEGVPSF
+974 
-985 HSESPNPSQFAP
+985 ESPNPSQFAP
-997 TELSTPMPPSVQP
+997 TELSTPMPSSVQP

-1020 TIQSP
+1020 TIQSL

-1071 EENIGEDRAGEVLI
+1071 EENIGEDRVREVLI
-1085 PSIDDST
+1085 PNIDDYT

-1170 LGRGLLSGDFCSCCK
+1170 VGKRPVGCKWIFTIKYKADGSVERFKARLVARGFTQSYGIDYQETFAPVAKLNTIRILLS
-1185 TEHYQDPSLIGC
+1185 
-1197 QSRLVLATTG
+1197 LAVNQHWCLQQLDIKNAFLNG
-1207 HKKCVS
+1207 
-1213 KWDLEEEVY
+1213 DLEEEVY

-1235 NQNLKKYLSE
+1235 NQVCKLQKSLYGLKQSPRAWFDRFTKAVLKLGYKQGQADHTLFVKKSHAGKMAILIVYVDDIILSGNDMEELQNLKKYLSE
-1245 EFEVKDLGNL
+1245 EFEVKDLENL

-1326 LSHTRPDIG
+1326 LSHTRPYIG

-1377 NRDTEVYSDAD
+1377 NRNTEVYSNAD

-1495 SETVKLNYVP
+1495 SETIKLNYVP

-1518 PRPNFE
+1518 PRPNFK

>member
-1 MLFSLASDKD
+1 
-11 AAVADLREGG
+11 
-21 RNGDHWS
+21 
-28 IQIRRHFQGLGNGCS
+28 
-43 GLLQV
+43 
-48 HSFGEDARS
+48 
-57 KDRQTDSLQWKQER
+57 
-71 NGKFAI
+71 
-77 THSGQISLAIS
+77 
-88 QSDHLSLS
+88 
-96 LSFRS
+96 
-101 SVPVLRAKGENFPV
+101 
-115 SRIVVRKH
+115 
-123 SPPATFPANFS
+123 
-134 GEFSG
+134 
-139 DGFFLH
+139 
-145 RKERLEEISNLSQ
+145 
-158 STGTRNPST
+158 
-167 RRRVRAREPLSGDA
+167 
-181 LPPPGSPDADQP
+181 
-193 PFLPVCAI
+193 
-201 RALHVPLLGVLLPF
+201 
-215 RSMTKYG
+215 
-222 MASSQ
+222 
-227 VSSVTSPES
+227 
-236 GGRSEIPNLGGNDS
+236 
-250 SPILITGHKLNGHNY
+250 
-265 LQWSQS
+265 
-271 VLLFICGKG
+271 
-280 KDEYLTGEA
+280 
-289 VMPETTEPGFRK
+289 MPETTEPGFRK

-397 TYRQIVEQKR
+397 TLRQIVEQKR

-452 MGSKEQPA
+452 MGSKEQPTQHWMPLPLLLGHLIVVVEIVRNGISLGVIIVRNQA
-460 PTLDA
+460 IIRR
-465 SALAARSF
+465 LAGSF
-473 NSSGGDR
+473 MANQLIENQS
-480 QKRDRPWCDYCKKPG
+480 
-495 HYKETCWKLHGKPA
+495 HGL
-509 DWKPKPRFDRDGR
+509 
-522 AHVAANS
+522 
-529 ESTSV
+529 T
-534 PEPSPFNKEQMEM
+534 EM
-547 LQKLLSQVGSG
+547 AEHT
-558 STTGVAFT
+558 TTGVAFT

-601 SSVHIADGSKSKI
+601 SSVHIADGSKSK
-614 AGTGSIKLTKDLYL
+614 
-628 DSVLHVPNL
+628 
-637 DCNLLSISKLAHD
+637 LSG
-650 LQCVTKFYPNL
+650 
-661 CVFQDLKSGKMIGS
+661 QDLKSGKMIGS

-683 LLSCGQFSTK
+683 LLSCGQFSN
-693 SLKQVAYSLR
+693 QVSQASC
-703 FAKHTRTVYPQIPYK
+703 VQ
-718 PSTVFSLVHSDV
+718 SQS
-730 WGPSRIKNISGTR
+730 
-743 WFVTF
+743 
-748 VDDHTR
+748 
-754 VTWVFLMKEKS
+754 MS
-765 EVGHIFQTFNLMV
+765 ES
-778 QNQFN
+778 FN
-783 SKIQVLKSDNAKE
+783 SV
-796 YFTSSLSTYLQNH
+796 
-809 GIIHISSCVD
+809 
-819 TPQQNGVAERKN
+819 
-831 RHLLEVARCLMF
+831 
-843 SSNVPN
+843 SN
-849 YFWGEAILTATYL
+849 
-862 INRMPSRVLTF
+862 
-873 QSPRQLF
+873 
-880 LKQFP
+880 
-885 HTHAA
+885 
-890 SSDLPLKVFGCTAF
+890 
-904 VHVYPQNRSKFAPRA
+904 SK
-919 NKCIFLG
+919 
-926 YSPTQKGYKCY
+926 
-937 SPTNKRFY
+937 
-945 TTMDVSFF
+945 
-953 EHVFFYPKSHV
+953 
-964 QGESMNEHQV
+964 GESMNEHQV

-1041 VYIRRRKR
+1041 
-1049 QELEHGSQSTCG
+1049 
-1061 QYIDSNSSLP
+1061 
-1071 EENIGEDRAGEVLI
+1071 NIGEDRDGEVLI

-1092 LPIALRKGVRRCTD
+1092 LPIALRKGVRRCS
-1106 HPIGNYVT
+1106 H
-1114 YEGLSPSYRAFATSL
+1114 
-1129 DDTQVPNTIQ
+1129 TIQ

-1170 LGRGLLSGDFCSCCK
+1170 VGKRPVGCKWIFTIKYKADGSVERFKARLVARGFTQSYGIDYQETFAPVAKLNTIRILLSLAVN
-1185 TEHYQDPSLIGC
+1185 QDWCLQQLDIKNAFLNG
-1197 QSRLVLATTG
+1197 
-1207 HKKCVS
+1207 
-1213 KWDLEEEVY
+1213 DLEEEVY

-1235 NQNLKKYLSE
+1235 NQVCKLQKSLYGLKQSPRAWFDRFTKAVLKLGYKQGQADHTLFVKKSHAGKLAILIVYVDDIILSGNDMGELQNLKKYLSE

-1326 LSHTRPDIG
+1326 LYTLG
-1335 FAVSAV
+1335 
-1341 SQFMHSPTEEHM
+1341 Q
-1353 EAVYRILRYLKM
+1353 ILALQ
-1365 TPGKGLF
+1365 
-1372 FRKTE
+1372 KTE

-1427 AEYRALAQGICEGIW
+1427 AEYRALAQGIYEGIW
-1442 IKRVLSEL
+1442 IKR
-1450 GQTSSSPI
+1450 
-1458 LMMCDNQAAI
+1458 AAI
-1468 SIAKNPVHHDRTK
+1468 KHSKEPVHHDRTK